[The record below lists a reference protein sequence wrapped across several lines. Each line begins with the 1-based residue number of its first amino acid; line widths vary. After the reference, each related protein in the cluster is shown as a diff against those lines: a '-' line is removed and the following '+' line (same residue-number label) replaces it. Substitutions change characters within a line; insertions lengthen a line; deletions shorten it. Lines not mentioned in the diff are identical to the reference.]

1 MSPASAALGV
11 PRHALGAWTKL
22 HERITS
28 TGPTPC
34 AGPDRDNWTG
44 TPAQQDRAARACYD
58 CRALEQ
64 CALYAVTAP
73 EPAGVWGGMGPAE
86 RKRWTG

>member
-1 MSPASAALGV
+1 MSRNPFAVPAHAVSAWDQL
-11 PRHALGAWTKL
+11 HAQIL
-22 HERITS
+22 E
-28 TGPTPC
+28 TGSTPC

-44 TPAQQDRAARACYD
+44 TPAQQVRAARACYD

-73 EPAGVWGGMGPAE
+73 EPGGVWGGMGPAE
-86 RKRWTG
+86 RDRWAGAP

>member
-1 MSPASAALGV
+1 MTRGSFAVPTHARPA
-11 PRHALGAWTKL
+11 WDEL

-34 AGPDRDNWTG
+34 SGADRDDWLG
-44 TPAQQDRAARACYD
+44 TPAQQDRAARACFD

-73 EPAGVWGGMGPAE
+73 EPEGVWGGLTPAE
-86 RKRWTG
+86 RKRKTA

>member
-1 MSPASAALGV
+1 MSVLLGV
-11 PRHALGAWTKL
+11 PEHARREWEQLMSS
-22 HERITS
+22 ITE
-28 TGPTPC
+28 PTPC

-73 EPAGVWGGMGPAE
+73 EPGGVWGGMAPAE